1 MKRGLLFFS
10 VICVSFAMSG
20 TRAQTDDE
28 VTARKTVLDL
38 AGAFSNDGFKVRD
51 GHWSGMVKPHETKIV
66 AVNLYAG
73 NQYWFSVGA
82 TTKAKKISVEVY
94 DERGERVVTEK
105 YEAGEKA
112 AAGFSAAQSGQ
123 YYVSLGLIEGEPT
136 SFCLVY
142 SYK

>member
-1 MKRGLLFFS
+1 MKRVLLFFS
-10 VICVSFAMSG
+10 VICVSFSMSG
-20 TRAQTDDE
+20 ALAQTDDE

-51 GHWSGMVKPHETKIV
+51 GHWSGMVKPNETKIV

-82 TTKAKKISVEVY
+82 TTKAKKIAVEVY
-94 DERGERVVTEK
+94 DERGERVVTQQ

-112 AAGFSAAQSGQ
+112 DSGR
-123 YYVSLGLIEGEPT
+123 
-136 SFCLVY
+136 
-142 SYK
+142 